1 MTVGLLN
8 FQQHR
13 IEELI
18 GASYEEVRKH
28 NCKESQ
34 CLYLQVIPPITNHKC
49 ISEEIRGM
57 EG

>member
-18 GASYEEVRKH
+18 GASYEEARKQ
-28 NCKESQ
+28 NC
-34 CLYLQVIPPITNHKC
+34 
-49 ISEEIRGM
+49 
-57 EG
+57 